1 MNAAKRIVT
10 VTDLKKK
17 KNYDSSSFHTCAKR
31 FSFEPINL
39 LFKCFKISQGG
50 KLSV

>member
-17 KNYDSSSFHTCAKR
+17 KIMVAVLFTSVLKDLVL
-31 FSFEPINL
+31 NL
-39 LFKCFKISQGG
+39 
-50 KLSV
+50 